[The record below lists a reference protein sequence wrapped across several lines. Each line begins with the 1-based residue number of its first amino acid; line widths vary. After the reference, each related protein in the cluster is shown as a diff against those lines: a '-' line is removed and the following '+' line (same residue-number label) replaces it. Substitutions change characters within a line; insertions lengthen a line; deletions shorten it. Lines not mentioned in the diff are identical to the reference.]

1 MWLADETGYHD
12 IRIGEFYYQ
21 VADENGSGFKDK
33 DELVESIIKKIEREK
48 KRQ

>member
-1 MWLADETGYHD
+1 MWLADETGYQG

-21 VADENGSGFKDK
+21 AADEYGAGYKDK
-33 DELVESIIKKIEREK
+33 DELVESIIEEIEREK